1 MTLISNWTQSVCMG
15 KGDGEDAFG
24 KRHRSDGTHNIGDS
38 MPGTIGDSEGVLH
51 DQSGFTPISE
61 AGVEKNT
68 VSETGEEVT
77 EDGGESVEELVQK
90 IQI

>member
-1 MTLISNWTQSVCMG
+1 MGNSN
-15 KGDGEDAFG
+15 GEDAFG

-61 AGVEKNT
+61 DGIKKNT
-68 VSETGEEVT
+68 ESETGEEVT
-77 EDGGESVEELVQK
+77 EDGGETVEELVNK
-90 IQI
+90 IRI